1 MLSKKEKK
9 RKYKSTVQPSASTA
23 PPSPQARQRARL
35 AKRRLGGRTWK
46 KAPKD
51 GVEKGVT
58 SLLKVDGL
66 VFKQGGREAAMAGG
80 GGEGDGRV
88 GSLAISHLVGWMSRR
103 RSRCK

>member
-1 MLSKKEKK
+1 M
-9 RKYKSTVQPSASTA
+9 
-23 PPSPQARQRARL
+23 
-35 AKRRLGGRTWK
+35 
-46 KAPKD
+46 
-51 GVEKGVT
+51 T

-80 GGEGDGRV
+80 GVEGDGRV